1 MQNLC
6 ITTLSKSIAIA
17 FVVIFPFS
25 VAAQNVD
32 EVLVRYF
39 DDIKAEKYRSIPP
52 SLSNSKNSVHT
63 LNALVPYLDD
73 SIDVVRSTAYDISL
87 RAGVSASK
95 SSVSAIAVNQ
105 LIQGCRDFDS
115 DNAGRALRYLTS
127 FKKQDFTPSA
137 LDSIRSLFRDTPIYF
152 DQLIKLIGFLDLKDL
167 KEEIRYYTQAGHSRQ
182 LQWAATIALARMG
195 DAVALHEI
203 ISYAKKL
210 PVSDVIV
217 YEVFPDLVYT
227 RQREAIDYVIEVM
240 HHNAKNCTSV
250 EAEREVPIVC
260 GYRIIE
266 QLAPAIED
274 YPLTVNEQGD
284 VVTDDYENALTMVKQ
299 WCKANK
305 DYTILRDNY

>member
-39 DDIKAEKYRSIPP
+39 DDIKAEKFRSIPP

-115 DNAGRALRYLTS
+115 DK
-127 FKKQDFTPSA
+127 F
-137 LDSIRSLFRDTPIYF
+137 
-152 DQLIKLIGFLDLKDL
+152 
-167 KEEIRYYTQAGHSRQ
+167 
-182 LQWAATIALARMG
+182 
-195 DAVALHEI
+195 
-203 ISYAKKL
+203 
-210 PVSDVIV
+210 
-217 YEVFPDLVYT
+217 
-227 RQREAIDYVIEVM
+227 
-240 HHNAKNCTSV
+240 
-250 EAEREVPIVC
+250 
-260 GYRIIE
+260 
-266 QLAPAIED
+266 
-274 YPLTVNEQGD
+274 
-284 VVTDDYENALTMVKQ
+284 
-299 WCKANK
+299 
-305 DYTILRDNY
+305 